1 MGFFTAIGANVGK
14 AVAEAAKPAFEIVDK
29 VVTDRDLA
37 LKLQT
42 ELEKAYTT
50 KSFEYKLAL
59 AQGNEWQRMIEPLK
73 EFSKVIIIICIFIV
87 FPVLEA
93 ATGFHID
100 IAKYLESM
108 PVIGWIVLVA
118 ADLGPTITN
127 KIIDYQIGK
136 KVFKDK

>member
-29 VVTDRDLA
+29 VVKDRDLA

-42 ELEKAYTT
+42 ELQQAYNDKA
-50 KSFEYKLAL
+50 FELKLTL
-59 AQGNEWQRMIEPLK
+59 AQGNDWQRLIEPIK
-73 EFSKVIIIICIFIV
+73 EFVKVLIILCIFII

-108 PVIGWIVLVA
+108 PGIGWIVLVA

-127 KIIDYQIGK
+127 KIIDYQMGK
-136 KVFKDK
+136 KVFGDK

>member
-42 ELEKAYTT
+42 ELEQAYIN
-50 KSFEYKLAL
+50 KDFELRLIL
-59 AQGNEWQRMIEPLK
+59 AQGNDWQRLIEPIK
-73 EFSKVIIIICIFIV
+73 ETVKILIIFCIFIV
-87 FPVLEA
+87 FPILEA

-127 KIIDYQIGK
+127 KIIDYQMGK
-136 KVFKDK
+136 QVFKDK